1 LSEKLP
7 LSGSNVL
14 VTGASSGLGRRFAQ
28 TLAAAGASL
37 ALAARR
43 TDRLAALAREIE
55 AKGGRAVPITLD
67 VTDVGSIRAAVAAA
81 EAALGPIG
89 VLINNS
95 GVSEQKKLVDFTEA
109 DFDRI
114 MRTNVRGAFFVAQE
128 VARRMLDRGA
138 GGRIVNIASVAGLRP
153 IGGLGVYAMS
163 KAAVLMMTKAMALE
177 WGRHGINVNAICPGY
192 IETEI
197 NRDYLASEIG
207 KKLISRLPRRRVGQ
221 PEDLDGLMLLLASAQ
236 SNYINGAAMVIDDG
250 QMAS

>member
-1 LSEKLP
+1 MSEKLP
-7 LSGSNVL
+7 LSGCTVL

-43 TDRLAALAREIE
+43 TDRLAALSLEIE
-55 AKGGRAVPITLD
+55 GKGGRAVPIALD
-67 VTDVGSIRAAVAAA
+67 VTDMGSIRAAVAAT
-81 EAALGPIG
+81 EAALGPIE

-95 GVSEQKKLVDFTEA
+95 GVSEQKKLVDISEA
-109 DFDRI
+109 DFDRV
-114 MRTNVRGAFFVAQE
+114 MQTNVRGAFFVAQE

-153 IGGLGVYAMS
+153 IGGLSVYAMS

-197 NRDYLASEIG
+197 NSDYLASEMG
-207 KKLISRLPRRRVGQ
+207 KKLIGRLPRRRVGH
-221 PEDLDGLMLLLASAQ
+221 PEDLDGLILLLTTAQ
-236 SNYINGAAMVIDDG
+236 SNFINGAAMVADDG
-250 QMAS
+250 QLVG